1 MVRAIHSRGSSHL
14 DRNCTTIDV
23 MDIILFDTVSF
34 LGVAIVVAIVARR
47 MGLPYTVGLV
57 LAGIGLALTGLETG
71 ALLTHDFI
79 FDVILPPLLFE
90 AALSIHWRELRRDML
105 PVVVLSTLGVVISAV
120 VVAAGLVE
128 LLAWPAAPAV
138 VFGVLIAATDPIAV
152 LAMFKDTGIKGRLR
166 LLVES
171 ESLFND
177 GVAAVLFALVLT
189 WAEATG
195 IGPPTAAAVSRALI
209 LMTGGGILVGIACG
223 GAAIALAGRTSD
235 HLVEATLTAVAAY
248 GSFLLAENFHFS
260 GVLATVAAGL
270 LMGNLGVLRE
280 DERPKIFSPNGRSFV
295 IGLWEF
301 AAFIANSL
309 IFLLIGLRVAA
320 MPFTG
325 IGVSALLVAIGLVLA
340 GRALTVYPLCL
351 LFRSSTW
358 AIPLYEQHV
367 LWWGGLRGAL
377 ALALALALPPS
388 FPLYNE
394 ILITAFGVVVFSVV
408 VQGLTMPL
416 LLRKLSLLP
425 KN

>member
-1 MVRAIHSRGSSHL
+1 M
-14 DRNCTTIDV
+14 
-23 MDIILFDTVSF
+23 MDTVLTHTVSF
-34 LGVAIVVAIVARR
+34 LGVAILVAIIARR
-47 MGLPYTVGLV
+47 VRLPYTVGLV
-57 LAGIGLALTGLETG
+57 VTGIGLAVAGLETG
-71 ALLTHDFI
+71 AMLTHDFI
-79 FDVILPPLLFE
+79 FEVILPPLLFE

-105 PVVVLSTLGVVISAV
+105 PVVLLSTLGVVISAAV
-120 VVAAGLVE
+120 FAAGMVKF
-128 LLAWPAAPAV
+128 LAWPTAPAI

-189 WAEATG
+189 WAQATDSSQL
-195 IGPPTAAAVSRALI
+195 TTVAVGRTLA

-248 GSFLLAENFHFS
+248 GSFLLAENFQFS

-280 DERPKIFSPNGRSFV
+280 EENRNLFSPDGRSFV
-295 IGLWEF
+295 IALWDF

-320 MPFTG
+320 MPLTG
-325 IGVSALLVAIGLVLA
+325 IAARAILVAIGLVLA
-340 GRALTVYPLCL
+340 GRAFTVYPVCL
-351 LFRSSTW
+351 LFRFSTW
-358 AIPLYEQHV
+358 AISMREQHV
-367 LWWGGLRGAL
+367 LWWSGLRGAL

-388 FPLYNE
+388 FPLHDE
-394 ILITAFGVVVFSVV
+394 ILITAFGVVVFAVV
-408 VQGLTMPL
+408 VQGLTMPWL
-416 LLRKLSLLP
+416 LVMLKFSRG
-425 KN
+425 NETARRQR

>member
-1 MVRAIHSRGSSHL
+1 M
-14 DRNCTTIDV
+14 
-23 MDIILFDTVSF
+23 DTVLTHTISF
-34 LGVAIVVAIVARR
+34 LGIAILVAIIARR
-47 MGLPYTVGLV
+47 VRLPYTVGLV
-57 LAGIGLALTGLETG
+57 VTGIGLAVAGLETG
-71 ALLTHDFI
+71 AMLTHDFI
-79 FDVILPPLLFE
+79 FEVILPPLLFE
-90 AALSIHWRELRRDML
+90 AALSIHWREFRRDML

-120 VVAAGLVE
+120 VVAAGMVKS
-128 LLAWPAAPAV
+128 LAWPAAPAI

-166 LLVES
+166 FLVES
-171 ESLFND
+171 ESLLND

-189 WAEATG
+189 WAQATDSAQLTTVTVG
-195 IGPPTAAAVSRALI
+195 RTLA

-223 GAAIALAGRTSD
+223 GAAITLAGRTSD

-248 GSFLLAENFHFS
+248 GSFLLAENFQFS

-280 DERPKIFSPNGRSFV
+280 QENRNLISSDGRSFV
-295 IGLWEF
+295 IALWEF

-320 MPFTG
+320 MPLTG
-325 IGVSALLVAIGLVLA
+325 IGARAILVAIGLVLA
-340 GRALTVYPLCL
+340 GRALTVYPVCL
-351 LFRSSTW
+351 LFRLSSW
-358 AIPLYEQHV
+358 AIPTREQHV

-416 LLRKLSLLP
+416 LLRKLCFLP
-425 KN
+425 KK

>member
-1 MVRAIHSRGSSHL
+1 M
-14 DRNCTTIDV
+14 
-23 MDIILFDTVSF
+23 DTVLTHTISI
-34 LGVAIVVAIVARR
+34 LGVAILVAIVARR
-47 MGLPYTVGLV
+47 LGLPYTVGLV
-57 LAGIGLALTGLETG
+57 LTGIGLAVAGLETG
-71 ALLTHDFI
+71 AMLTHDFI
-79 FDVILPPLLFE
+79 FEVILPPLLFE

-105 PVVVLSTLGVVISAV
+105 PIVVLSALGVVVSAI
-120 VVAAGLVE
+120 VVAVGMVYF
-128 LLAWPAAPAV
+128 LAWPAAPAI

-177 GVAAVLFALVLT
+177 GVAAVLFSLVLT
-189 WAEATG
+189 WAQATDVG
-195 IGPPTAAAVSRALI
+195 QLTTTTVPRALA
-209 LMTGGGILVGIACG
+209 LTTAGGILVGLVCG
-223 GAAIALAGRTSD
+223 SAASALAGRTSD
-235 HLVEATLTAVAAY
+235 HLVEATLTTVAAY

-270 LMGNLGVLRE
+270 LMGNLGMLRE
-280 DERPKIFSPNGRSFV
+280 DENLNIFSPDGRSFV
-295 IGLWEF
+295 IALWEF

-309 IFLLIGLRVAA
+309 IFLLIGVRVAA
-320 MPFTG
+320 MPLTG
-325 IGVSALLVAIGLVLA
+325 ISAGALLVAIGLVLA

-358 AIPLYEQHV
+358 AIPIYEQHV

-377 ALALALALPPS
+377 ALALALALSPS

-394 ILITAFGVVVFSVV
+394 ILITAFGVVAFSVV

-416 LLRKLSLLP
+416 LLSKLSLLP
-425 KN
+425 KK